1 MGTTDSSKAGFTV
14 EAGLPNIV
22 FNLNDN
28 YFGESPTGTGG
39 VSVSVK
45 GSTHLRSGGDMP
57 ATYGNMSFEASGS
70 NSIYGNA
77 TTVQPPAYFVYI
89 WKRVS

>member
-1 MGTTDSSKAGFTV
+1 M
-14 EAGLPNIV
+14 PNIV

-45 GSTHLRSGGDMP
+45 GSTHLYSGGTMP